1 MTEDLKE
8 DYLRQHYDNYKN
20 GIMELIKN
28 NTFVLFDDI
37 VLLVKKPPL
46 DSMDSVRNRFL
57 EIAKKYGIILNTDE
71 LNQFLDSYRSQLL
84 TNFEKI
90 KEMRVQSLNEVI
102 SNYKDEELITIY
114 KKDFTPINKK
124 IRNYLKELILS
135 SFDNSLVIYRD
146 KLINNMDQDT
156 TEVFFTEIIK
166 YIKGNYQKQFLDSF
180 DIKILV
186 KDTTLMNSIKEH
198 NEHYTFTLNNSRVL
212 NL

>member
-1 MTEDLKE
+1 MTDDLKE
-8 DYLRQHYDNYKN
+8 DYLKQHYDNYKN

-46 DSMDSVRNRFL
+46 DSMDSVRKRFL
-57 EIAKKYGIILNTDE
+57 EIAKKYGIVLNTDE
-71 LNQFLDSYRSQLL
+71 LNHFLDSYRSLLL
-84 TNFEKI
+84 TSFEDI
-90 KEMRVQSLNEVI
+90 KEIRINSLNEAV
-102 SNYKDEELITIY
+102 SNYKDGELIIIY
-114 KKDFTPINKK
+114 KKDFIPINKT
-124 IRNYLKELILS
+124 IRKNLKELIIS
-135 SFDNSLVIYRD
+135 TFDKSLILYRN
-146 KLINNMDQDT
+146 KLINNMNMDT
-156 TEVFFTEIIK
+156 SDVFFNEIIK
-166 YIKGNYQKQFLDSF
+166 FIKGNYQKQLLDSF

>member
-8 DYLRQHYDNYKN
+8 DYLKQHYDNYKN

>member
-8 DYLRQHYDNYKN
+8 DYLKQHYDNYKN

-28 NTFVLFDDI
+28 NSFVLFDDI

-84 TNFEKI
+84 TNFEEI
-90 KEMRVQSLNEVI
+90 KEMRVQSLNEVV
-102 SNYKDEELITIY
+102 SNYKEGELITIY

-124 IRNYLKELILS
+124 IRNYLKDLILS

>member
-8 DYLRQHYDNYKN
+8 DYLKQHYDNYKN

-57 EIAKKYGIILNTDE
+57 EIAKKYGIVLNTDE
-71 LNQFLDSYRSQLL
+71 LNHFLDSYRSQLL
-84 TNFEKI
+84 TNFEEI
-90 KEMRVQSLNEVI
+90 KEMRVQSLNEVV